1 MYPKGLKYFCG
12 DELFSL
18 KKGNKMK
25 SIRKIKQ
32 QIRDY
37 IAITIGAFIM
47 SVGIGVFLVDAKVVP
62 GGVSGMAMT
71 VHYLTNYR
79 MPVGM
84 MMWVL
89 NIPLFIWGLK
99 ELGTRFGVRTF
110 IGFTLNSFFIDLIRG
125 NVPGLRNIALHK
137 LPAIQNLFKDDFILA
152 VLFGAVLLGI
162 GLGIIFKFRGTTA
175 GSDII
180 AAIMQKRYGWKP
192 GQAIMAIDF
201 LVISFAGIVL
211 QLKGLTDVKPAL
223 TLTLYAFI
231 LLFISSRLIDVIIEG
246 FDYAK
251 AAIIIST
258 KSTEIGK
265 AIMDEMSRGAT
276 SLKGRGL
283 YKNIDRE
290 IIYTVITRKETTLL
304 TDIVKEIDPKAFVI
318 INNVHEVLGEGFR
331 RRV

>member
-1 MYPKGLKYFCG
+1 MKI
-12 DELFSL
+12 S
-18 KKGNKMK
+18 KKT
-25 SIRKIKQ
+25 RH

-37 IAITIGAFIM
+37 IAITIGAFVM

-62 GGVSGMAMT
+62 GGVSGLAMT
-71 VHYLTNYR
+71 VHYFSDYR
-79 MPVGM
+79 IPVGL
-84 MMWVL
+84 MMWVF

-99 ELGTRFGVRTF
+99 ELGSRFGIRTF
-110 IGFTLNSFFIDLIRG
+110 IGFTLNSFFIDLLRG
-125 NVPGLRNIALHK
+125 NIPGFRFIALQK
-137 LPAIQNLFKDDFILA
+137 LDAIQNLYNNDFILT

-162 GLGIIFKFRGTTA
+162 GLGIVFKFRGTTA
-175 GSDII
+175 GSDI
-180 AAIMQKRYGWKP
+180 AAAVMQKRFGWKP
-192 GQAIMAIDF
+192 GQAIMFIDF
-201 LVISFAGIVL
+201 LVISFAGVVL
-211 QLKGLTDVKPAL
+211 QLKGLAVVKPAL

-231 LLFISSRLIDVIIEG
+231 LLFISSRLIDAIIEG

-251 AAIIIST
+251 AAIIISP
-258 KSTEIGK
+258 KSKEIGE

-283 YKNIDRE
+283 YKNEDRE

-304 TDIVKEIDPKAFVI
+304 TDIVKEIDPQAFVI

>member
-1 MYPKGLKYFCG
+1 MKI
-12 DELFSL
+12 S
-18 KKGNKMK
+18 KKT
-25 SIRKIKQ
+25 RH

-37 IAITIGAFIM
+37 IAITIGAFVM

-62 GGVSGMAMT
+62 GGVSGLAMT
-71 VHYLTNYR
+71 VHYFSDYR
-79 MPVGM
+79 IPVGL
-84 MMWVL
+84 MMWVF

-99 ELGTRFGVRTF
+99 ELGSRFGIRTF
-110 IGFTLNSFFIDLIRG
+110 IGFTLNSFFIDLLRG
-125 NVPGLRNIALHK
+125 NIPGFRFIALQK
-137 LPAIQNLFKDDFILA
+137 LDAIQNLYNNDFILT

-162 GLGIIFKFRGTTA
+162 GLGIVFKFRGTTA
-175 GSDII
+175 GSDI
-180 AAIMQKRYGWKP
+180 AAAVMQKRFGWKP
-192 GQAIMAIDF
+192 GQAIMFIDF
-201 LVISFAGIVL
+201 LVISFAGVVL
-211 QLKGLTDVKPAL
+211 QLKGLAVVKPAL

-231 LLFISSRLIDVIIEG
+231 LLFISSRLIDAIIEG

-251 AAIIIST
+251 AAIIISP
-258 KSTEIGK
+258 KSKEIGE

-283 YKNIDRE
+283 YKNVDRE

-304 TDIVKEIDPKAFVI
+304 TDIVKEIDPQAFVI